1 MPAKVFLDTNI
12 IIYCYS
18 QSEPDKQQIAIDC
31 VQAGSPWISTQVLNE
46 TINTLK
52 RKFSLDY
59 IQIGAVVDE
68 LKQQLQIAV
77 VSTSTI
83 QLALAIAQKYQYGYF
98 DSLII
103 ASALEVGC
111 DRLYSEDMQDGQQI
125 DNQLTITNPFLKQT

>member
-83 QLALAIAQKYQYGYF
+83 QFALAIAQKYQYSYF
-98 DSLII
+98 DSLIV

>member
-83 QLALAIAQKYQYGYF
+83 QLALAIAQKYQYSYF
-98 DSLII
+98 DSLIV

-125 DNQLTITNPFLKQT
+125 NNQLTITNPFLKQT

>member
-1 MPAKVFLDTNI
+1 MRGFALRPFFVVDLKSK
-12 IIYCYS
+12 C
-18 QSEPDKQQIAIDC
+18 C
-31 VQAGSPWISTQVLNE
+31 
-46 TINTLK
+46 NTLK

-83 QLALAIAQKYQYGYF
+83 QLALAIAQKYQYSYF
-98 DSLII
+98 DSLIV

-125 DNQLTITNPFLKQT
+125 DNQLTITNPFLKLT

>member
-77 VSTSTI
+77 VSTNTI
-83 QLALAIAQKYQYGYF
+83 QLALAIAQKYQYSYF
-98 DSLII
+98 DSLIV

-111 DRLYSEDMQDGQQI
+111 DRLYSEDMQNSQQI
-125 DNQLTITNPFLKQT
+125 DNRLTIINPFLKQT